1 MTAATTAEPERDS
14 VDAFTLIGLT
24 GILFA
29 VLGGTDLATQ
39 LFPLGLGSP
48 EWEFGTYSSMMDSI
62 PLFAMGL
69 GFLGVYAIA
78 RANRALSISVGIL
91 FILVALFILAFAFI
105 YATNLPQVL
114 RVRPRSPA
122 QIALQTGVKKA
133 VVKGTLQSAI
143 YPIAFLWMGIFA
155 LRHSGRKSRR

>member
-1 MTAATTAEPERDS
+1 MTAATTSTPERSS
-14 VDAFTLIGLT
+14 VDTFTIVALT
-24 GILFA
+24 GLLFA

-62 PLFAMGL
+62 PLFTMGL
-69 GFLGVYAIA
+69 GFLGVYAVS
-78 RANRALSISVGIL
+78 RAHRGLSMIIGVI
-91 FILVALFILAFAFI
+91 FILIALFILAFAFI

-114 RVRPRSPA
+114 RVRPSAPTQA
-122 QIALQTGVKKA
+122 ALQTGVKKA
-133 VVKGTLQSAI
+133 VVKGALQSAI

-155 LRHSGRKSRR
+155 LRHAGKGRR

>member
-1 MTAATTAEPERDS
+1 MTAATTSETARFSADS
-14 VDAFTLIGLT
+14 FTLIGLT
-24 GILFA
+24 GVLFA
-29 VLGGTDLATQ
+29 VLGATDLVTQ

-69 GFLGVYAIA
+69 GFLAVYSVA
-78 RANRALSISVGIL
+78 RAHRGLGIFVGIT
-91 FILVALFILAFAFI
+91 FILIALFVLAFAFL

-114 RVRPRSPA
+114 RVRPRNPA
-122 QIALQTGVKKA
+122 QAALQTGVKKA
-133 VVKGTLQSAI
+133 VVKGTLQAAI

-155 LRHSGRKSRR
+155 IRHAGKARR

>member
-1 MTAATTAEPERDS
+1 MTAATASEPERSS
-14 VDAFTLIGLT
+14 VDTFTIVGLT
-24 GILFA
+24 GLLFA

-69 GFLGVYAIA
+69 GFLGVYSVA
-78 RANRALSISVGIL
+78 RARRGLSMTIGII
-91 FILVALFILAFAFI
+91 FILVAVFILAFAFI

-114 RVRPRSPA
+114 RVRPGSPTLA
-122 QIALQTGVKKA
+122 ALQTGVKKA
-133 VVKGTLQSAI
+133 VVKGTLQSVI

-155 LRHSGRKSRR
+155 LRHMGKGRR